1 MSSASTADRCRFA
14 SYHAQADNRGV
25 AGGAGAGGGAFGA
38 PSPVSFASV
47 AASYERLYRK
57 PLVAEMRACMT
68 FGSGASELC
77 KLACAIVEGSPPYE
91 A

>member
-1 MSSASTADRCRFA
+1 MFPSDAAVSSGTVRNPSESSPTSPSSARS
-14 SYHAQADNRGV
+14 
-25 AGGAGAGGGAFGA
+25 
-38 PSPVSFASV
+38 PSVRDSGRDLSGV